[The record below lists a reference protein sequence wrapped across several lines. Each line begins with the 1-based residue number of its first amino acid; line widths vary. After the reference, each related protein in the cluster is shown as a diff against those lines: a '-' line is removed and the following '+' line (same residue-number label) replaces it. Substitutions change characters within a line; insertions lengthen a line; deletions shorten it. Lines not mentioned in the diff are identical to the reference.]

1 MGNEESPVRASPEE
15 RDAAEQTLRTAV
27 VDGRITLDEF
37 GDRIAG
43 ALTATYRQE
52 LVALTADV
60 PAVVQPSVP
69 AKAREWVFGVLGGD
83 DRSGRWKVAKKTRVV
98 NFMGGA
104 DLDLRSA
111 TISGPVTE
119 ITVVSVMGG
128 SAIVVPDSVEVEPSG
143 FALLGGNDVQLT
155 DAPAPPNAPLIR
167 IKTISIMGGTDI
179 KRA

>member
-1 MGNEESPVRASPEE
+1 MANDESLVRASPEE

-37 GDRIAG
+37 GDRIAD

-60 PAVVQPSVP
+60 SAVVEPSVP
-69 AKAREWVFGVLGGD
+69 AKAKEWVFGILGGD
-83 DRSGRWKVAKKTRVV
+83 DRSGRWKLAKKIQVI

-119 ITVVSVMGG
+119 ITVVSIMGG
-128 SAIVVPDSVEVEPSG
+128 STIVVPDGVEVEPSG

-155 DAPAPPNAPLIR
+155 DTPAPANAPLLR
-167 IKTISIMGGTDI
+167 IKTISVMGGTGI
-179 KRA
+179 ERA